1 MEIRIKIE
9 ADKIKK
15 SLGDF
20 KGKIISNK
28 KQIVM
33 VLVGLY
39 CIGSFLYIMI
49 GAVSDYSGIVTVEGY
64 CKNISGHNITI
75 NGATYHIFSS
85 LESSKEYF
93 EGYDIRI
100 VMYYSNRYDAYVW
113 KSVRCI

>member
-1 MEIRIKIE
+1 MEIKIKIE
-9 ADKIKK
+9 ADRIKK

-20 KGKIISNK
+20 KEKIISDK

-39 CIGSFLYIMI
+39 CIGSFLYIAI
-49 GAVSDYSGIVTVEGY
+49 GTISDYSGIMTVEGY

-100 VMYYSNRYDAYVW
+100 VMYYSSSYDAYVW
-113 KSVRCI
+113 KSVECI